1 MRNKKF
7 VDIGTARKNSDL
19 YERERHQF
27 IDLLDTKDL
36 LPGLAGIY
44 LRDVIAAVLGALL
57 LIVLCFI

>member
-1 MRNKKF
+1 MRNKKL

-19 YERERHQF
+19 YERERKKFLAIQA
-27 IDLLDTKDL
+27 KDN

>member
-1 MRNKKF
+1 MRTKKL

-19 YERERHQF
+19 YEDERMAF
-27 IDLLDTKDL
+27 LRSPGTKDN
-36 LPGLAGIY
+36 LPGWAGFY

>member
-19 YERERHQF
+19 YEDERKTF
-27 IDLLDTKDL
+27 LRPPGTKDN

-44 LRDVIAAVLGALL
+44 LRDVIAAFLGALL